1 MISDKTKVKKIGI
14 TCSSFDL
21 FHAGH
26 IVMLEEAKRQCDWL
40 IAAIQLDPT
49 IDRPNNKNKPIQS
62 IIERQL
68 QVSACRYVD
77 EIIFYSTEKEL
88 EEIFLTFPLNVRII
102 GEEYKNVNFTA
113 KQICIDRK
121 IDIYYNRRD
130 HNLSST
136 ELRSRIFETE
146 LKRRGK
152 IWEENISN
160 V

>member
-1 MISDKTKVKKIGI
+1 
-14 TCSSFDL
+14 
-21 FHAGH
+21 
-26 IVMLEEAKRQCDWL
+26 L